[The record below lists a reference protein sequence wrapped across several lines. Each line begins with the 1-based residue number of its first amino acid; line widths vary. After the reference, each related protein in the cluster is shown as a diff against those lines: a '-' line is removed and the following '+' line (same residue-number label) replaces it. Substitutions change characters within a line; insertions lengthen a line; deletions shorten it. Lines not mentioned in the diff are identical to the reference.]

1 MNLEYIAEVT
11 SILMIVLIVYP
22 FIIYP
27 IILKVLASI
36 FNNSVT
42 KNYDFKG
49 DVTVL
54 IAAYNEESTIEN
66 CIKSIYNSNYPKEKI
81 KVLVG
86 SDGSSDKTHEII
98 ERLMASYDTL
108 NYYIYERSGKNF
120 VLNKLVK
127 NVDTEFLYVL
137 DADCRL
143 NQNTLKEL
151 MANFAVPEVSAV
163 FSPVSIVNNQNID
176 TGQQGEKIYQQFEKY
191 IRYTESKIS
200 STVNSLNSCLIKTK
214 HVKNIPNNLVCDD
227 FYYVLNVIKE
237 NKRILFD
244 TDTFITEVREKSTND
259 EFNRRIRLVS
269 GGLSTIAMMKKLFLP
284 KYGFIPFF
292 LFSHKLSKWLS
303 PFYLIVLF
311 IATLF
316 LPSSSFRE
324 FLLISQYFLYASSL
338 IAFLLEKTNFKLFF
352 FKIPLFYV
360 SMNISFLFGWF
371 RFFSGKQNAIWDRA
385 GLIDE

>member
-1 MNLEYIAEVT
+1 MNLENLSELI
-11 SILMIVLIVYP
+11 SILMIILIVYP

-27 IILKVLASI
+27 IILKLLAFI

-49 DVTVL
+49 EVTVL

-66 CIKSIYNSNYPKEKI
+66 CIKSIYNSNYPKDKI
-81 KVLVG
+81 NVLVG
-86 SDGSSDKTHEII
+86 SDGSTDKTHDII
-98 ERLMASYDTL
+98 EKLMTEYNTL

-127 NVDTEFLYVL
+127 NVNTEFLYIL

-151 MANFAVPEVSAV
+151 MANFSEPNVSAV
-163 FSPVSIVNNQNID
+163 FSPVNIVNNQNID
-176 TGQQGEKIYQQFEKY
+176 TGQQGEKIYQQFEKF

-200 STVNSLNSCLIKTK
+200 STVNSLNSCLIKTNN
-214 HVKNIPNNLVCDD
+214 VKKIPNNLVCDD
-227 FYYVLNVIKE
+227 FFYVLNVIKE

-244 TDTFITEVREKSTND
+244 TDTQIIEVREKSTND

-269 GGLSTIAMMKKLFLP
+269 GGLSTITLMKKLFLP
-284 KYGFIPFF
+284 NYGFIPFF

-303 PFYLIVLF
+303 PFYLIFLL

-316 LPSSSFRE
+316 MPDTPFRE

-385 GLIDE
+385 GLIDK